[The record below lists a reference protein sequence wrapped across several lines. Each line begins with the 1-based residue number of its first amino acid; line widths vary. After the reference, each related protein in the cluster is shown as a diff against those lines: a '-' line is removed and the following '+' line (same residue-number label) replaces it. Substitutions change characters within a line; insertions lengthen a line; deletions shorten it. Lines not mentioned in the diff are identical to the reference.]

1 MASSFIAD
9 NTGLIAFLFI
19 GGFLVWKFIIE
30 PIANE
35 GQPIEDQ
42 DSQSS

>member
-9 NTGLIAFLFI
+9 HTGWIAFAFI

-35 GQPIEDQ
+35 GEPIEDL
-42 DSQSS
+42 DPE